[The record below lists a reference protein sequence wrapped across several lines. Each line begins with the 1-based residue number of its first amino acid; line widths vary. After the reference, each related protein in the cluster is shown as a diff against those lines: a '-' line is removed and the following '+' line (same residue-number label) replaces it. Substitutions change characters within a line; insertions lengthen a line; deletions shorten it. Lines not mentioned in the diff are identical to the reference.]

1 MAVTKSKKI
10 RKYPS
15 KMHKSKKIS
24 KMSRK
29 SKKISKMSRKSKKHI
44 KGSGPGK
51 ELTWTWKSWTST
63 FPKTKP
69 PVYLDPDEINE
80 RFTAIERDIR
90 KKSDSND
97 PNDWVSAASKQVDL
111 WYALVRDQ
119 SKLTVKDRGT
129 EYYNVMDLGGIGEK
143 YANVMSYKKL
153 IEKEEIKP
161 YVMKALKTKHAEP
174 MVRGGI
180 IRSTLEMS
188 DPGPKGEKEDKEK
201 YAFIMWWKNKNNLI
215 GTSLDQTQKKE
226 SNGQERYMKNE
237 IDHYILRNPIYFL
250 RKGFDDEYDKFLEL
264 EDNSE
269 EKNKV
274 MDFYENNK
282 PSKSSAPTQSV
293 PKRLPGVFNFPENK
307 KHDSSLEVSR
317 AASNRME
324 QMMTRGVSS
333 KPAPPPMTRGVSSQP
348 APPPMTRGAPS
359 KPAEHWDVIDKDT
372 VCIRLTSAGHVMI
385 SNKGA
390 TTEEAANA
398 RYVTNTPQEFITNLR
413 DKEKFEWDKSNWE
426 LNKKTRLYFKIKK

>member
-29 SKKISKMSRKSKKHI
+29 SKKHI

-51 ELTWTWKSWTST
+51 ELTWKSWTWKSWRST
-63 FPKTKP
+63 FPKTNP
-69 PVYLDPDEINE
+69 PVYLDPHEINK
-80 RFTAIERDIR
+80 RFTEIERDIR
-90 KKSDSND
+90 EKSDSTN
-97 PNDWVSAASKQVDL
+97 PEDWRKAASKQAEL
-111 WYALVRDQ
+111 WYAMVRDQ
-119 SKLTVKDRGT
+119 SKMTVRDKNTG
-129 EYYNVMDLGGIGEK
+129 YYNVMDLERISEK
-143 YANVMSYKKL
+143 DANVMSYKKL

-161 YVMKALKTKHAEP
+161 SVVKALKTKHAEP
-174 MVRGGI
+174 MVQGGI

-201 YAFIMWWKNKNNLI
+201 YAFIMWWKDKNNLT
-215 GTSLDQTQKKE
+215 GTSLDQTEKGM
-226 SNGQERYMKNE
+226 NGREKYMKNE

-250 RKGFDDEYDKFLEL
+250 RKGFDGAYDKFLEL
-264 EDNSE
+264 ENDSE
-269 EKNKV
+269 EKKDV
-274 MDFYENNK
+274 MEFYERK
-282 PSKSSAPTQSV
+282 KSSKSSAPTQSV
-293 PKRLPGVFNFPENK
+293 PKRLPGVFKFPENK
-307 KHDSSLEVSR
+307 KHDSSLGVSI
-317 AASNRME
+317 AASDRME

-333 KPAPPPMTRGVSSQP
+333 KPAPPLTTTGVSSQP

-372 VCIRLTSAGHVMI
+372 VGIRLTRAGHVMI

-390 TTEEAANA
+390 TTKEAANA
-398 RYVTNTPQEFITNLR
+398 RYVTNTPQEFINNLR
-413 DKEKFEWDKSNWE
+413 YKEKFEWAKSNWE
-426 LNKKTRLYFKIKK
+426 LNKETGLYFKIKK